1 MDWFIKSKDCNW
13 GEHVQEKLDFV
24 ASNYGGLL
32 LLSQKDPPLLGRVG
46 LKPHTSRGVSIELCL
61 KQFIGWPI
69 LGYTSALGIAWEE
82 THSCLPKYA
91 EYPISN
97 INAVIS
103 NANCVETSIWNHN
116 PRFIIHNVFFI
127 WEWYWW
133 FMLISR
139 RKCFSAR
146 KKSSFLIPNNY
157 HQSRTI

>member
-32 LLSQKDPPLLGRVG
+32 LLSQKDPPLLGRLG

-127 WEWYWW
+127 VVLVIHADQQTQ
-133 FMLISR
+133 MLL
-139 RKCFSAR
+139 CQ
-146 KKSSFLIPNNY
+146 KKVIVSNPQHY